1 MASEKCF
8 VWVKPLWHFQRLALV
23 TREVVTNVLIGE
35 MILEAFAQDHPV
47 IVIEG
52 DQALVEGAIMK
63 AGKTQSIARIDTLF
77 RVTRPGQD
85 VAGNQQFS
93 DWVAGDA
100 ATRLIR

>member
-8 VWVKPLWHFQRLALV
+8 VWVKPLRHFQRLALV
-23 TREVVTNVLIGE
+23 TREVVSNVLIGE
-35 MILEAFAQDHPV
+35 MVFEAFAQDHPV

-63 AGKTQSIARIDTLF
+63 TRKAQSVARVDALL
-77 RVTRPGQD
+77 RVSRPRQD
-85 VAGNQQFS
+85 VAGNQEFS

-100 ATRLIR
+100 AFRLIG

>member
-8 VWVKPLWHFQRLALV
+8 VWVKPLRHFQRLALV
-23 TREVVTNVLIGE
+23 TREVVSNVLIGE
-35 MILEAFAQDHPV
+35 MVLEAFAQDHPV

-52 DQALVEGAIMK
+52 DQALVESTIVK
-63 AGKTQSIARIDTLF
+63 AGKAQSIARVDALL

-100 ATRLIR
+100 ALRLIG